1 MQFDRYD
8 TDVIVTL
15 PKDSRGYLTS
25 RYKTDEIEQI
35 SSNPQRIWT
44 GIINKSLTEDIEIKQ
59 GKVFGFFVL
68 ESKVKV
74 TINHETETKK
84 GNHIEN
90 IKKGNKAVL

>member
-15 PKDSRGYLTS
+15 PKDSRGYFTS

-35 SSNPQRIWT
+35 SSNPQRIWI
-44 GIINKSLTEDIEIKQ
+44 GIINKSLTEDIEIKKD
-59 GKVFGFFVL
+59 KVFGFFVL

-84 GNHIEN
+84 GNHIKN
-90 IKKGNKAVL
+90 IKKANKAVL